1 MTIPFYHGH
10 YTETLH
16 VSWSHF
22 HKGSENTAG
31 YSHTCFLAA
40 LWRGRPEVHPLI
52 LTKPA
57 KNSSSFLTITGKSHV
72 QRQVAAFFCE
82 GIIYPEQEYSQQ
94 TYLLYWLLD
103 GEMGLPGCTSQNEIG
118 RSFKA
123 CGKTHI
129 RHVASTGIACAL
141 KRKPLR
147 RPSSEQSI
155 QKGKTDIAIDSTPRI
170 HYQEFNASCLY

>member
-16 VSWSHF
+16 VLWSHF

-31 YSHTCFLAA
+31 YSHHWFLAA

-72 QRQVAAFFCE
+72 HQSSQTIHRKSGVDTRPVQGTEGNAAA
-82 GIIYPEQEYSQQ
+82 
-94 TYLLYWLLD
+94 LA
-103 GEMGLPGCTSQNEIG
+103 
-118 RSFKA
+118 RSPF
-123 CGKTHI
+123 
-129 RHVASTGIACAL
+129 RFSPVM
-141 KRKPLR
+141 R
-147 RPSSEQSI
+147 E
-155 QKGKTDIAIDSTPRI
+155 
-170 HYQEFNASCLY
+170 

>member
-16 VSWSHF
+16 VLWSHF

-31 YSHTCFLAA
+31 YSHHWFLAA

-123 CGKTHI
+123 CDKTHM
-129 RHVASTGIACAL
+129 RHVANFRLFWCCSLACHNL
-141 KRKPLR
+141 INESFYRESLPCRGMLR
-147 RPSSEQSI
+147 CR
-155 QKGKTDIAIDSTPRI
+155 
-170 HYQEFNASCLY
+170 

>member
-31 YSHTCFLAA
+31 YSHNWFLAA

-52 LTKPA
+52 LTNPA

-72 QRQVAAFFCE
+72 HRQGAAFFCE
-82 GIIYPEQEYSQQ
+82 GIIYPEQAYSQQ
-94 TYLLYWLLD
+94 
-103 GEMGLPGCTSQNEIG
+103 PIS
-118 RSFKA
+118 
-123 CGKTHI
+123 
-129 RHVASTGIACAL
+129 STGYWMERWDCPAVHHNMKL
-141 KRKPLR
+141 G
-147 RPSSEQSI
+147 E
-155 QKGKTDIAIDSTPRI
+155 
-170 HYQEFNASCLY
+170 ASRHATKLT

>member
-31 YSHTCFLAA
+31 YSHNCFLAA
-40 LWRGRPEVHPLI
+40 FWRGRPEVHPLI

-123 CGKTHI
+123 CDKTHM
-129 RHVASTGIACAL
+129 RHVANFRLFWCCSLACHNL
-141 KRKPLR
+141 INESFYRESLPCRGMLR
-147 RPSSEQSI
+147 CR
-155 QKGKTDIAIDSTPRI
+155 
-170 HYQEFNASCLY
+170 